1 MRPRLAPWVVG
12 AAISA
17 APAAFAACPPAMAD
31 GAPLQAGPVRLAWRA
46 EPMTFRTG
54 QPFVLQL
61 QLCPAQAV
69 LARVDATMPE
79 HRHGMN
85 YQPSLHDLGDGRW
98 RVDGLLWHM
107 AGRWALRFDV
117 RHDGGTH
124 TLRQDVVLR

>member
-1 MRPRLAPWVVG
+1 M
-12 AAISA
+12 
-17 APAAFAACPPAMAD
+17 
-31 GAPLQAGPVRLAWRA
+31 LQSGPVQVAWRA
-46 EPMTFRTG
+46 EPLKIGTG

-85 YQPSLHDLGDGRW
+85 YQPSLKALGGGRW
-98 RVDGLLWHM
+98 RVEGLLWHM
-107 AGRWALRFDV
+107 AGRWELRFDLQ
-117 RHDGGTH
+117 HEGAAY